1 MMYKALEISD
11 KEETS
16 KNVNFPARVKAEDIA
31 SNVIPNP
38 YLKKE
43 NAKMSEIDN
52 LLAQLN
58 N

>member
-1 MMYKALEISD
+1 MYKALEISD
-11 KEETS
+11 KEEAS
-16 KNVNFPARVKAEDIA
+16 KNMNFPAKGKAQEIA

-38 YLKKE
+38 YIKNE